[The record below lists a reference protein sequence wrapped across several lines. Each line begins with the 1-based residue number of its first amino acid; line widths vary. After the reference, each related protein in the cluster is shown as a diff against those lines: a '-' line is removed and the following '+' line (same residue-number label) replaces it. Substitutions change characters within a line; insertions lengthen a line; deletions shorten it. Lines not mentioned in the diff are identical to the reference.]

1 MLPLK
6 DSFCRG
12 QKKAIRAAVRKE
24 FHLFVCLALI
34 GFKRQGHLSIGRLD
48 FSLPSRIQLM
58 VRHFW
63 ARREYFGK
71 TGEHHGYP
79 GRINPIEEFH
89 TSSSF
94 LLRAT
99 KNPLFRFFPLPTI
112 VGSRVSCAA
121 LSARS

>member
-12 QKKAIRAAVRKE
+12 QKKAIGAAVRKE

-79 GRINPIEEFH
+79 GRINPIEGFH
-89 TSSSF
+89 TSSSCASSYYGSF
-94 LLRAT
+94 FGLPERRCHERAS
-99 KNPLFRFFPLPTI
+99 PWLM
-112 VGSRVSCAA
+112 SC
-121 LSARS
+121 